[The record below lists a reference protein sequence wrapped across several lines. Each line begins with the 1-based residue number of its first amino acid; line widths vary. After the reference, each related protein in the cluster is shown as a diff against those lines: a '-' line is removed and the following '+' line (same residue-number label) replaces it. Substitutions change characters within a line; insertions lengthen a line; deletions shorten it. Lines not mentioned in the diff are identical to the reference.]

1 MKKIRNGFTLVELL
15 VVIAVIG
22 ILVSL
27 LFPAILAVRNAARS
41 AQCQNNLRQLG
52 IALIAKATNSPNGT
66 ICSGAFDAK
75 RDGTPEL
82 FSWVADVAAHGVDVG
97 QMRCPSSPCP
107 GSEKLN
113 DLLAK
118 NTSNNSA
125 TPPGRDVG
133 HMRYISTTWGT
144 NIDPARTEY
153 VRENLVEKGF
163 NTNYASSWHMVRSE
177 PAFVNGLTV
186 GSLKD
191 FGNTRGPLRLSQLD
205 SSPVPSSSIALLGDG
220 DKGDSSEAT
229 LVAAV
234 SPRLGLTTGVPL
246 AESFNDGPSLPNGSG
261 KVSPVPTG
269 SAVAL
274 FQLNVMP
281 KAGDII
287 TSSAP
292 YTGSASKPLVLQDT
306 RDWHAWHN
314 KTANILFAD
323 GSVRQLQDLNGDG
336 YINPGFVLNTTEN
349 PELMGYTD
357 NRCEVNPW
365 ECYNGVFLDSK
376 FTVKAFE

>member
-1 MKKIRNGFTLVELL
+1 MSRTRTGFTLVELL

-22 ILVSL
+22 VLVSL
-27 LFPAILAVRNAARS
+27 LFPAILTVRNAARS

-52 IALIAKATNSPNGT
+52 IALIAKATNNPNGT
-66 ICSGAFDAK
+66 ICTGAFDAK

-82 FSWVADVAAHGVDVG
+82 FSWVADCTAHGVDVG
-97 QMRCPSSPCP
+97 QLRCPSSPCP

-118 NTSNNSA
+118 NTSNNSV

-133 HMRYISTTWGT
+133 AMKYISTTWGS
-144 NIDPARTEY
+144 NIDPARTEW
-153 VRENLVEKGF
+153 VRENLVEKGY

-177 PAFVNGLTV
+177 PVFVNNVTT

-191 FGNTRGPLRLSQLD
+191 YLNTRGPLRLSQLD
-205 SSPVPSSSIALLGDG
+205 RSSIPSSTIALLGDG
-220 DKGDSSEAT
+220 DKGDSAEAT

-234 SPRLGLTTGVPL
+234 SPRLGLTTGVSL
-246 AESFNDGPSLPNGSG
+246 AESFNDGPSIPDGSG
-261 KVSPVPTG
+261 KIIPVPAGTSIG
-269 SAVAL
+269 M

-281 KAGDII
+281 KAGDVVS
-287 TSSAP
+287 SSAP
-292 YTGSASKPLVLQDT
+292 YTGSASNPLVLQDT
-306 RDWHAWHN
+306 RDWHAWHS
-314 KTANILFAD
+314 KAANILFAD
-323 GSVRQLQDLNGDG
+323 GSVRQLFDLNGDG
-336 YINPGFVLNTTEN
+336 YINPGFVLNATED

-365 ECYNGVFLDSK
+365 ECYNGIFLDSR
-376 FTVKAFE
+376 FTRKAFE